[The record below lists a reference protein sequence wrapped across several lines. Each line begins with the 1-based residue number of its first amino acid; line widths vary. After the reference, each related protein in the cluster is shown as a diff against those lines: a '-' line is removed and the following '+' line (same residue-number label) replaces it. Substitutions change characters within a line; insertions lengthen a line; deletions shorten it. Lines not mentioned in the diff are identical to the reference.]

1 VLLLWKEG
9 GKMKFLTL
17 VSLIL
22 IIAKIFGLISL
33 SWLMCFLP
41 FLVVIAIEVII
52 TLLAIIL
59 LIVGCCCD
67 K

>member
-1 VLLLWKEG
+1 MLLLWKEG

>member
-1 VLLLWKEG
+1 
-9 GKMKFLTL
+9 MKFLTL

-59 LIVGCCCD
+59 AIVGCCCD

>member
-1 VLLLWKEG
+1 
-9 GKMKFLTL
+9 MKFLTL

>member
-1 VLLLWKEG
+1 
-9 GKMKFLTL
+9 MKFLTL

-41 FLVVIAIEVII
+41 FLVVIAIEVI
-52 TLLAIIL
+52 LAIIL
-59 LIVGCCCD
+59 VIVGCCCD

>member
-1 VLLLWKEG
+1 
-9 GKMKFLTL
+9 MKFLTV

-59 LIVGCCCD
+59 LIVGSCSD
-67 K
+67 